1 MICNFLQYLA
11 FDLNLI
17 DVPVLGFLI
26 EELLGFFGCTVG

>member
-26 EELLGFFGCTVG
+26 EGLLGLFGCTVG